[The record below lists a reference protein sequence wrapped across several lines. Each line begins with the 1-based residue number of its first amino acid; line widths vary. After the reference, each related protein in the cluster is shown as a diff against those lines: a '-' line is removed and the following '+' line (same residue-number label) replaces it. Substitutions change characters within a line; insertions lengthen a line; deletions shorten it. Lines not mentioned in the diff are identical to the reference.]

1 MLPDKEDSAERRN
14 CNVISRRCDENNK
27 NYEEKN
33 QASSRKRSI
42 DCEMVVDK
50 IRPLRTKAK
59 QQKNKAAK
67 DENIQK

>member
-1 MLPDKEDSAERRN
+1 M
-14 CNVISRRCDENNK
+14 ISRRCDENNK

-33 QASSRKRSI
+33 QASSSKGSI

-59 QQKNKAAK
+59 QQTNKAAK
-67 DENIQK
+67 NENIQK